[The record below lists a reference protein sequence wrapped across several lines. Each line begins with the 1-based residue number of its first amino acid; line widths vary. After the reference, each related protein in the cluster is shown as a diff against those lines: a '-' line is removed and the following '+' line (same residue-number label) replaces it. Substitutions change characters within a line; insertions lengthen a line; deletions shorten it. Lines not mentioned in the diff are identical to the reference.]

1 MQAVFVLRHVVA
13 IGEGL
18 FKLHVFSKGPPLSY
32 YVSHNKRGFGNLMFP
47 LWFALLGGGTFVF
60 LGVSPSILF
69 LVFPF
74 WGALINLWLARF
86 HQTNSNEKL
95 NNIN

>member
-1 MQAVFVLRHVVA
+1 MVSVLRHVVA
-13 IGEGL
+13 MGEGL
-18 FKLHVFSKGPPLSY
+18 FKLGVFSKGPPLSY
-32 YVSHNKRGFGNLMFP
+32 YASRNKRGFGNLMFH
-47 LWFALLGGGTFVF
+47 LWFMLLGGTFVF

-74 WGALINLWLARF
+74 WGALIDLWLARF